1 MGLRDDIQI
10 DLAEAFDNEL
20 ADAVQA
26 FTGTYMGS
34 GVWDPVS
41 ETTTAQPVTYTGR
54 GVLDSYDSRRI
65 DGLNILVGDVLLICL
80 ANEVT
85 DRPAVGHQITVEDL
99 LTGQQAT
106 YRIISPGID
115 PAKAHYEIQLRK
127 V

>member
-1 MGLRDDIQI
+1 MGLRDDIQA
-10 DLAEAFDNEL
+10 DLAEAFDDDL
-20 ADAVQA
+20 ADAVFP
-26 FTGTYMGS
+26 FTGSYMGP
-34 GVWDPVS
+34 GVWDPVN

-80 ANEVT
+80 VSEVT
-85 DRPAVGHQITVEDL
+85 DRPAVGHQITAQDL
-99 LTGQQAT
+99 LAGQQAT

-127 V
+127 

>member
-1 MGLRDDIQI
+1 MGLRDDIQA
-10 DLAEAFDNEL
+10 DLAEAFDEDL
-20 ADAVQA
+20 ADAVSTFA
-26 FTGTYMGS
+26 GTYMGP
-34 GVWDPVS
+34 GVWDPVN

-85 DRPAVGHQITVEDL
+85 DRPAVGHQITVDDL
-99 LTGQQAT
+99 LTGQQVT
-106 YRIISPGID
+106 YRIVSPGID

-127 V
+127 